1 MQSPTTGRPTG
12 SIATAGSQYERLERA
27 TSDLDAPLGVVDLAA
42 LDANATD
49 LLRRAAGTPIRVASK
64 SVRCRAILE
73 RVLARPGFRG
83 VLAYSLSEALWL
95 GLDDV
100 VVGYPTT
107 ERAALR
113 RLAGES
119 KTAERITLMVDSVEQ
134 LDLIDGVTGAGRA
147 ELRVCLDLDASL
159 RPWGDRLHLGP
170 RRSPLHDPEQAA
182 ELARTINARPGFRL
196 VGLMAYEGQV
206 AGLQDHPKGQ
216 PLKGGIVRA
225 LKKASVAELA
235 ERRTAAVAAVQ
246 AEADLEFVNGGGTGS
261 IETTVAEPAVTEVA
275 AGSGLFT
282 PGLFDGYRAFRPR
295 PAAFFA
301 VEVGRR
307 PAPGIVTVT
316 GGGWV
321 ASGPAG
327 RDRLPIPTYPVG
339 LKLIGSEGAGE
350 VQTPLTGGAAD
361 RLGVGDKVW
370 FRHAKAG
377 EVCERLDTLHLVE
390 GDEVTAVAPTYRGE
404 GKTFL

>member
-1 MQSPTTGRPTG
+1 MQRPTTGRPTG
-12 SIATAGSQYERLERA
+12 SIATAGSRYERLERA
-27 TSDLDAPLGVVDLAA
+27 TSDLDAPLGVVDLDA

-49 LLRRAAGTPIRVASK
+49 LLRRAAGTPVRVASK

-113 RLAGES
+113 RLASEP
-119 KTAERITLMVDSVEQ
+119 KAAERITLMVDSVEQ
-134 LDLIDGVTGAGRA
+134 LDFIDGVTGARRA
-147 ELRVCLDLDASL
+147 KLRVCLDLDASL

-182 ELARTINARPGFRL
+182 ELARTITARPGFRL

-246 AEADLEFVNGGGTGS
+246 AETWS
-261 IETTVAEPAVTEVA
+261 
-275 AGSGLFT
+275 S
-282 PGLFDGYRAFRPR
+282 
-295 PAAFFA
+295 
-301 VEVGRR
+301 
-307 PAPGIVTVT
+307 
-316 GGGWV
+316 
-321 ASGPAG
+321 
-327 RDRLPIPTYPVG
+327 
-339 LKLIGSEGAGE
+339 
-350 VQTPLTGGAAD
+350 
-361 RLGVGDKVW
+361 
-370 FRHAKAG
+370 
-377 EVCERLDTLHLVE
+377 
-390 GDEVTAVAPTYRGE
+390 
-404 GKTFL
+404 